1 MIGWAV
7 QWTIISLVLILLVHY
22 LYSFFIDTLTVP
34 KVKDLVNKP
43 AEKYNEILN
52 TIKALP
58 EPALDAPNKED
69 MQSEL
74 KNFLSDLKK
83 PEEVN
88 STPTYY
94 SNETENVFSTY

>member
-43 AEKYNEILN
+43 IQQYNDI
-52 TIKALP
+52 
-58 EPALDAPNKED
+58 
-69 MQSEL
+69 
-74 KNFLSDLKK
+74 LSDIKN
-83 PEEVN
+83 N
-88 STPTYY
+88 S
-94 SNETENVFSTY
+94 

>member
-1 MIGWAV
+1 MIY
-7 QWTIISLVLILLVHY
+7 WTLKWIVVSLILIFLIHY
-22 LYSFFIDTLTVP
+22 LYLFFKTNLTVP
-34 KVKDLVNKP
+34 KVKDLVNTP
-43 AEKYNEILN
+43 TEKYNEILN

-58 EPALDAPNKED
+58 EPTMETPNKED

-88 STPTYY
+88 TTPTYY

>member
-1 MIGWAV
+1 MLDNFLF
-7 QWTIISLVLILLVHY
+7 SLTLLLFKSNV
-22 LYSFFIDTLTVP
+22 FFKTNLTVP

-43 AEKYNEILN
+43 TEKYNEILN

-58 EPALDAPNKED
+58 EPIMETPNKED

-88 STPTYY
+88 TTPTYY